1 MRLLLALLLTAPLLS
16 GCVGTHTTIALL
28 VADANSAT
36 RTLDAE
42 AFAARVEAAC
52 EDCEVEVHDAAGV
65 EAEQQSQVRQAVTGE
80 ADLIVIEPVSPE
92 DAEGYAVGETPVV
105 SLVTLVPGSDRFVG
119 LTEPV
124 AAGEGAQ
131 TSDLEAAR
139 ALVLGTSKEMV
150 HVPSRAIAEQG
161 ADVALGLLADT
172 PVADGEDHEGVQSWL
187 YEAVTITLDN
197 LTTELVG
204 NGVITLED
212 LCAGETAKRCQALGF
227 V

>member
-1 MRLLLALLLTAPLLS
+1 MRLLLALLLTVPLLS

-28 VADANSAT
+28 VADADNAT
-36 RTLDAE
+36 RTLDVE
-42 AFAARVEAAC
+42 AFTARVEAAC
-52 EDCEVEVHDAAGV
+52 EDCEVEVRDAAGD
-65 EAEQQSQVRQAVTGE
+65 EAEQQSQVRQAVADE

-119 LTEPV
+119 LAEPV
-124 AAGEGAQ
+124 TVGAGAPG
-131 TSDLEAAR
+131 SDLEAAR
-139 ALVLGTSKEMV
+139 ALVLGTSTEMV
-150 HVPSRAIAEQG
+150 HVPSRAIAERG
-161 ADVALGLLADT
+161 ADVSLGLLADT
-172 PVADGEDHEGVQSWL
+172 PVTGGEEFEGVRSWL

-204 NGVITLED
+204 NGVISLED
-212 LCAGETAKRCQALGF
+212 LCAGETAKRCRTLGF